1 MHIIGM
7 INNLCHMIDMYR
19 GVATLNKL
27 INIDGDVEEVCNFAH
42 IETIYIRL
50 HGEKKLNSEYLST
63 LPSHHPK
70 KANYNI

>member
-7 INNLCHMIDMYR
+7 INNICHMIDMYR

-27 INIDGDVEEVCNFAH
+27 INIDGDAEEVCNFAH

-50 HGEKKLNSEYLST
+50 HEFFF
-63 LPSHHPK
+63 
-70 KANYNI
+70 

>member
-7 INNLCHMIDMYR
+7 INNLCHMIDMYQ

-27 INIDGDVEEVCNFAH
+27 INIDGDAEEVCNFAH

-50 HGEKKLNSEYLST
+50 HEKK
-63 LPSHHPK
+63 
-70 KANYNI
+70 I